1 MEGRVELIVDE
12 RYSYLVDK
20 YKIEYVLKSNSS
32 PYGMWKI
39 RVNNRFRSLARF
51 ITEQH
56 LSKELPANIFVDHV
70 DRDTSNNVLSNL
82 RLTTSKLNLNNK
94 TTANPVVEARE
105 YFRLDYGRNSEGN
118 RIRTPLFYGK
128 SDTEIKRISK
138 YFHSLCQGTILA
150 PYEYEDKEEFMKI
163 FKSVSR
169 YESWLATY
177 GKAIEQNLIKI
188 EDNYNAIKE
197 FSGKPF
203 GTTLDKF

>member
-1 MEGRVELIVDE
+1 MELIIDE
-12 RYSYLVDK
+12 RYSYLVDN
-20 YKIEYVLKSNSS
+20 YKIEYVLHSKNN

-39 RVNNRFRSLARF
+39 RVGNRFRSLARF

-56 LSKELPANIFVDHV
+56 LGKELPTNILIDHV
-70 DRDTSNNVLSNL
+70 DRNTSNNVLSNM

-94 TTANPVVEARE
+94 TTTPPVVEARE

-128 SDTEIKRISK
+128 SDAEIKRISK

-150 PYEYEDKEEFMKI
+150 PYADEDKEEFMKI